1 MRNFS
6 AIFLLTVF
14 ACNVF
19 GYKLVSSYFSA
30 KAEEKLARHI
40 VDKAYD
46 DNELILIK
54 KAVNLPYYN
63 LSTNYESK
71 EGSIEIEGT
80 HYNFVKSRVVNDTLE
95 LLCLPNTEKTRVIR
109 FEKHIDNYA
118 ANDTDPSND
127 KSKLPANS
135 IEKKAFSDYENITY
149 SPPVNVLLLSFNYST
164 VPVGACIYTYKV
176 FPPKPPRV

>member
-19 GYKLVSSYFSA
+19 GYKLMSSFLSA

-118 ANDTDPSND
+118 ADDTDHNKD

-149 SPPVNVLLLSFNYST
+149 SPPVNVLQLTFNYSLE
-164 VPVGACIYTYKV
+164 PVGACIYTYKV

>member
-19 GYKLVSSYFSA
+19 GYKLMSSFLST
-30 KAEEKLARHI
+30 KAEEKLAKHI
-40 VDKAYD
+40 VEKAYD

-63 LSTNYESK
+63 ISTNYESK

-80 HYNFVKSRVVNDTLE
+80 YYNFVKSRVVNDTLE
-95 LLCLPNTEKTRVIR
+95 LLCLPNTEKNRVIR

-118 ANDTDPSND
+118 ANDTNNSND
-127 KSKLPANS
+127 KTKLPASS
-135 IEKKAFSDYENITY
+135 IEKKVFSDYENITY
-149 SPPVNVLLLSFNYST
+149 SPPVNVLQLTFNYSLA
-164 VPVGACIYTYKV
+164 PVGACIYTYKV